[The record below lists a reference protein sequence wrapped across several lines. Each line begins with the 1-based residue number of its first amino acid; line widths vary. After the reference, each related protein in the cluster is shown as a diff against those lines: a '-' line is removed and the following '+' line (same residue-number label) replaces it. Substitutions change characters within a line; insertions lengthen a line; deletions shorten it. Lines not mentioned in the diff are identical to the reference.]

1 MELGPR
7 AGDVYVVLSG
17 LRAGEAVVVSGNM
30 KLDSELQL
38 LARPSMMNPED
49 HGEQKQTKC
58 PVMGGA
64 INRDVFTDYNGHRI
78 YFCCAGCDAEFHKD
92 PEHFLKQMQEAGVML
107 EKTPEG

>member
-1 MELGPR
+1 
-7 AGDVYVVLSG
+7 
-17 LRAGEAVVVSGNM
+17 M

-92 PEHFLKQMQEAGVML
+92 PERYLSEMRQAGVII
-107 EKTPEG
+107 ERAPEEESHDHQ